1 MTGQWTLPPQTLAE
15 LLTTK
20 KTTETICCGNLG
32 SVPCNEVCGNKK
44 LPKALIRTK
53 QSRELTVN
61 QLEKWSHCPSFKSTS
76 NWGLSLTI
84 HHDKNMPPCKWGK
97 DICPCQFLQW
107 LIVQLAQ
114 HNRGICLAYQ
124 WKHGTVFWFL
134 VGFPNWHVSG
144 CHFQVPVGAWSC
156 LLVLSKT
163 GKNGSLGMM
172 PLVDS

>member
-1 MTGQWTLPPQTLAE
+1 MYAFSPHKAGLKYVVVTGVSRSVIDSIREERGAE
-15 LLTTK
+15 
-20 KTTETICCGNLG
+20 
-32 SVPCNEVCGNKK
+32 
-44 LPKALIRTK
+44 R
-53 QSRELTVN
+53 SRRCSASPIFFVYTSIHRS
-61 QLEKWSHCPSFKSTS
+61 QKS
-76 NWGLSLTI
+76 SL
-84 HHDKNMPPCKWGK
+84 HFRYNMPPCKWGK
-97 DICPCQFLQW
+97 DIFPCPFLQW

-114 HNRGICLAYQ
+114 HNRGICLACQ
-124 WKHGTVFWFL
+124 WEHGTVFWFL